1 MSPGMPFWQRIE
13 VRLSL
18 LMVLVVLVTSLVTVA
33 LTTYQRVQLFR
44 ELPPELRELFRR
56 NEGRLPSISIP
67 PELREMALQGRALW
81 VQVQPSDS
89 PDNPNPIYL
98 MRPAD
103 QPDQPPLRIQPLP
116 RRRPNLEARLQQ
128 NLLIAS
134 LVATGLGVLASLVFA
149 RRIAQPIEAIS
160 QAASRLAQG
169 QLSARVAD
177 GQGQD
182 EVARLARNFN
192 QMAASLEKLEAERRA
207 LIADIA
213 HELRTPLT
221 VMQGRLEAIQDGVI
235 PLDRREID
243 RLHHQTA
250 LLSRLVEDLRT
261 LSLAD
266 AGRLTL
272 QPRRFELGELL
283 HKVAAGFQPA
293 LAAKPMRLSLHLAE
307 EPLWLQADPDR
318 ISQIVGNLLANALEH
333 TPAGGE
339 VALIAQVEGPWVWL
353 QVRDHGPGLPSEA
366 LERVFDRFY
375 RVETSRSRAMGGSGL
390 GLSIVK
396 TLVELHGGEVRASN
410 HPEGG
415 ALFEVRLPLSLKEEA

>member
-1 MSPGMPFWQRIE
+1 
-13 VRLSL
+13 
-18 LMVLVVLVTSLVTVA
+18 
-33 LTTYQRVQLFR
+33 
-44 ELPPELRELFRR
+44 
-56 NEGRLPSISIP
+56 
-67 PELREMALQGRALW
+67 
-81 VQVQPSDS
+81 
-89 PDNPNPIYL
+89 
-98 MRPAD
+98 
-103 QPDQPPLRIQPLP
+103 
-116 RRRPNLEARLQQ
+116 
-128 NLLIAS
+128 
-134 LVATGLGVLASLVFA
+134 
-149 RRIAQPIEAIS
+149 
-160 QAASRLAQG
+160 
-169 QLSARVAD
+169 
-177 GQGQD
+177 
-182 EVARLARNFN
+182 
-192 QMAASLEKLEAERRA
+192 
-207 LIADIA
+207 
-213 HELRTPLT
+213 
-221 VMQGRLEAIQDGVI
+221 MQGRLEAIQDGVI

-272 QPRRFELGELL
+272 QPRRFELRELL
-283 HKVAAGFQPA
+283 RKVAAGFQPA
-293 LAAKPMRLSLHLAE
+293 LAAKAMRLRLHLAE